1 MQIFQTNKQQMA
13 TLRKKKKKD
22 EPARKSHHVTL
33 EHDRELLRRRPP
45 EGGVH
50 RVRAQDAEQLLHRLH
65 LAAADQAHGERSREN
80 EGLTG
85 SQVGGASYLQNR
97 LAAGVQRQVQ
107 RVADAVEVW
116 ERGGRG
122 PLLQLRPGRAAAVV
136 RAGQER
142 QDLLRRRH
150 SDPADQERL
159 D

>member
-1 MQIFQTNKQQMA
+1 MCLGEDTMP
-13 TLRKKKKKD
+13 TKD
-22 EPARKSHHVTL
+22 EPARKSHHDTL
-33 EHDRELLRRRPP
+33 EHERELLRRRPP
-45 EGGVH
+45 QGGVH

-65 LAAADQAHGERSREN
+65 LAAADQAHGERSQGN
-80 EGLTG
+80 EGPAG

-116 ERGGRG
+116 ERGRRG
-122 PLLQLRPGRAAAVV
+122 PLLQLRSGRAAAAAVV

-159 D
+159 DSNT